1 MLFQRINI
9 IFNIN
14 LYLCHYFFKMKK
26 LVHIIIFIPFLFASC
41 QGCMNNEK
49 DEVIDTIPMMVMQIQ
64 KCSRLYSAECQVR
77 KIITHDDT
85 KKLTGTIMNQE
96 FSIDLPFG
104 ERKIAIPIDATIKAY
119 IDFEGFSNMN
129 VKKRGKK
136 VEIILPDPEIIL
148 TSSRIDREQ
157 VKQHV
162 PILRKDFTDEE
173 LTSYEKMGRDSI
185 ISDIPNLGI
194 MENARLSAARKLIPL
209 IAQMGFNADDVT
221 ITFRKQFTLAD
232 IHTLIDKTTIEHGK
246 NK

>member
-1 MLFQRINI
+1 MKRL
-9 IFNIN
+9 
-14 LYLCHYFFKMKK
+14 LYLIYI
-26 LVHIIIFIPFLFASC
+26 LLPILFASC
-41 QGCMNNEK
+41 HGCQTDKKGEA
-49 DEVIDTIPMMVMQIQ
+49 IDTIPMMAMQIQ

-85 KKLTGTIMNQE
+85 KKLTGTIMNQK

-104 ERKIAIPIDATIKAY
+104 ERKIAIPIDATLKAY
-119 IDFEGFSNMN
+119 IDFTEFSEKN
-129 VKKRGKK
+129 VKRRGNK
-136 VEIILPDPEIIL
+136 VEIILPDPQIVL
-148 TSSRIDREQ
+148 TATHIDRQQ

-162 PILRKDFTDEE
+162 PILRSQFTDEE

-185 ISDIPNLGI
+185 IHDIPKLGI
-194 MENARLSAARKLIPL
+194 LENARLSAARTLIPM

-246 NK
+246 TK